1 MQGLSQY
8 LQHHMNLKRPVW
20 SSIYEDA
27 FGFGKMVTVSM
38 PVMINQTKKG
48 VAGIDVTIATLKE
61 LTNWT

>member
-1 MQGLSQY
+1 
-8 LQHHMNLKRPVW
+8 
-20 SSIYEDA
+20 
-27 FGFGKMVTVSM
+27 M